1 MNINFDILF
10 FTLIMGFVE
19 GMTEFLP
26 VSSTGHLILANNLLN
41 FQGTNAANFEIII
54 QIGAMF
60 AVIYL
65 YFQRFWSLLFP
76 QKIDGK
82 VAKFSGFY
90 GLYMLFLTS
99 LPASLLGLIFH
110 QYIKMLFS
118 VQSVLFFLVF
128 GALCML
134 FAEKLQE
141 NRRIKL
147 EQAKKLDNAKFLEN
161 YKEIDSIDKLTA
173 KEALG
178 IGFFQIL
185 ALMPGFSRSASTIMG
200 GMFFSLSRK
209 TAAEYSFLAAVPI
222 IVAAAGYEFFKSFD
236 TFVKA
241 DISLFALGILF
252 SFIFALIAVKF
263 FISFVSRY
271 SLKVF
276 AYYRI
281 IVAIVLYFY
290 FF

>member
-1 MNINFDILF
+1 MNISFDIF
-10 FTLIMGFVE
+10 FTALIMGFVE
-19 GMTEFLP
+19 GITEFLP

-41 FQGTNAANFEIII
+41 FEGVNAENFEVII

-76 QKIDGK
+76 QKIDGT
-82 VAKFSGFY
+82 VPKFSGFY

-99 LPASLLGLIFH
+99 LPASLLGLILH
-110 QYIKMLFS
+110 KYIKMLFS
-118 VQSVLFFLVF
+118 VQSVLFFLVV
-128 GALCML
+128 GAFCML
-134 FAEKLQE
+134 FAEFLHKKQQRRLEVAEKL
-141 NRRIKL
+141 NN
-147 EQAKKLDNAKFLEN
+147 EQFLNN
-161 YKEIDSIDKLTA
+161 YKQIESIDELTA

-200 GMFFSLSRK
+200 GMFFKLSRK
-209 TAAEYSFLAAVPI
+209 CAAEYSFLAAVPI
-222 IVAAAGYEFFKSFD
+222 IVAAAGYDFLKSYS
-236 TFVKA
+236 TFVVSDLA
-241 DISLFALGILF
+241 FFALGIFF
-252 SFIFALIAVKF
+252 SFIFALLAIKF

-271 SLKVF
+271 SLKIF

-281 IVAIVLYFY
+281 VVAVVLYFY